1 MSQSYFQ
8 GFAPVMFPASS
19 PCYPGPELSAK
30 EDMQG
35 EDVYVEQRDK
45 SANFSLHLLHL
56 GFLSIF
62 HRVISAIS
70 STESLLRDLLAYNS
84 EHWVFRY
91 PVLEDQ
97 PEASEVRRPTSRRS
111 LSLADDSSFRADVVV
126 SPVRGGLV
134 RSISLP
140 GVSEKEED
148 ITADETSEQPPS
160 TSDTLDF
167 NVFRLDLKFG
177 THSSSPA
184 ALVTQLEKST
194 IAKLINDR
202 IGTALNHADK
212 LRARVEDTSSKVLV
226 TGDLNA
232 GKSTFVNAIL
242 GRPVMPVDQQ
252 PCTTAFC
259 EVHDATEIAGVE
271 EVHVVKEGV
280 VYDLSDESTFT
291 RASLSDLDEIVSE
304 NENGQQ
310 ILKVYLSDPRSPAPS
325 FLHNGVVDISLIDAP
340 GLNRDS
346 VKTTAVFARQ
356 EEIDVV
362 VFVVSA
368 ENHFTLSAKEFLKTA
383 SNEKAYLF
391 IVVNKFE
398 GIRDKKK
405 CRRVILEQVKALSP
419 RTYEDAEDLVHF
431 VDSAST
437 TSPPSEDESFK
448 NLESALRT
456 FVLTKRAKSK
466 LQPASTYLTRI
477 LSDVNFLV
485 CANAI
490 VAQSEATKAE
500 EDLKKSRPLLEKIT
514 KGREAA
520 DEALE
525 AVEEKGTHTA
535 ITNTKTKLTEALENV
550 AHGTPTVALPTYP
563 GLLGI
568 WEWAG
573 EVRRTM
579 LSSLDLAVKLAE
591 DDARVTT
598 SGGVHRIGQI
608 GEEHLPE
615 DVAKPK
621 RVFIPEA
628 MFSTRS
634 SKFARRKSSNNT
646 ITGVGIGLSQRPD
659 LLNTTLLDIYDF
671 HHQFAVVFS
680 DEKDL
685 DTVSSPTALGVAS
698 VGLGALTMIGGQ
710 ALGVRGLI
718 EGIVRVTDLLGNEN
732 TRKWVAPIVGA
743 ATIGMTWYVI
753 LELPYTVPRTIG
765 RRIKKSLKDT
775 AASGESEDW
784 VEANAERVGRETRK
798 VLRLACWDL
807 KQRTATAID
816 EKAKEV
822 KAAEDVEKNSKEAV
836 VWFEQA
842 KDRTV
847 QVLEQVQDVL
857 ATRVL

>member
-1 MSQSYFQ
+1 
-8 GFAPVMFPASS
+8 
-19 PCYPGPELSAK
+19 LSAI
-30 EDMQG
+30 G
-35 EDVYVEQRDK
+35 
-45 SANFSLHLLHL
+45 
-56 GFLSIF
+56 
-62 HRVISAIS
+62 
-70 STESLLRDLLAYNS
+70 STKSLLSDLRSFNN
-84 EHWVFRY
+84 EHWVVRY

-97 PEASEVRRPTSRRS
+97 PQTPEVRRPTSHRS
-111 LSLADDSSFRADVVV
+111 LSIADDSSFRTDVVV
-126 SPVRGGLV
+126 TPARGGLV
-134 RSISLP
+134 RSITLP
-140 GVSEKEED
+140 DALEKEED
-148 ITADETSEQPPS
+148 IPVDETLEPS
-160 TSDTLDF
+160 SPTLDSLDF
-167 NVFRLDLKFG
+167 NVFRLDLKLG

-194 IAKLINDR
+194 IAKLIDDR
-202 IGTALNHADK
+202 IGTSLNHMDK

-242 GRPVMPVDQQ
+242 GRSVMPVDQQ

-259 EVHDATEIAGVE
+259 EVHDAAEIAGVE
-271 EVHVVKEGV
+271 EVHVVKGGV
-280 VYDLSDESTFT
+280 TYDLSDESTFT

-325 FLHNGVVDISLIDAP
+325 FLHNGAVDISLIDAP

-368 ENHFTLSAKEFLKTA
+368 ENHFTLSAQEFLKTA

-405 CRRVILEQVKALSP
+405 CRRHILEQVRALSP

-437 TSPPSEDESFK
+437 TSPPSGDESFK

-466 LQPASTYLTRI
+466 LQPASTYLTRL
-477 LSDVNFLV
+477 LSDVNLLV
-485 CANAI
+485 SANAI

-500 EDLKKSRPLLEKIT
+500 EDLKKSRPLLEEIT

-520 DEALE
+520 EDALE
-525 AVEEKGTHTA
+525 AAEEEGTRTA
-535 ITNTKTKLTEALENV
+535 IIQAKAKLTKALENV
-550 AHGTPTVALPTYP
+550 ARGTPAVRLPTYP

-568 WEWAG
+568 WGWAG
-573 EVRRTM
+573 KVRRAM
-579 LSSLDLAVKLAE
+579 LLSLDLAVELTE
-591 DDARVTT
+591 NDARVTT
-598 SGGVHRIGQI
+598 SDGVHRIGRI

-615 DVAKPK
+615 DVAKSK

-634 SKFARRKSSNNT
+634 SNS
-646 ITGVGIGLSQRPD
+646 ITRVGIGLSQRPD
-659 LLNTTLLDIYDF
+659 LLKTTILDIYDF
-671 HHQFAVVFS
+671 HHQFAAVLS
-680 DEKDL
+680 DEEDL
-685 DTVSSPTALGVAS
+685 DAGSSPTALGVTS
-698 VGLGALTMIGGQ
+698 IGLGALTMIGGR
-710 ALGVRGLI
+710 ALGIRGLI
-718 EGIVRVTDLLGNEN
+718 EGVVRVTDLLSNED
-732 TRKWVAPIVGA
+732 TRKWIPPIVGA
-743 ATIGMTWYVI
+743 ITIGMTWYVI
-753 LELPYTVPRTIG
+753 LELPSTVPRTIG
-765 RRIKKSLKDT
+765 RRIVKSLKDA
-775 AASGESEDW
+775 AASGESDDW
-784 VEANAERVGRETRK
+784 IEVNAERVGREARK
-798 VLRLACWDL
+798 VLRMASWDL
-807 KQRTATAID
+807 KQRIATAID
-816 EKAKEV
+816 ERTEEV
-822 KAAEDVEKNSKEAV
+822 KTAEDVERKSKKAMD
-836 VWFEQA
+836 WFGQA
-842 KDRTV
+842 RERTG

-857 ATRVL
+857 ATPAP

>member
-1 MSQSYFQ
+1 MLNRGTST
-8 GFAPVMFPASS
+8 
-19 PCYPGPELSAK
+19 
-30 EDMQG
+30 
-35 EDVYVEQRDK
+35 
-45 SANFSLHLLHL
+45 SANFTRLPWDSHFLLH
-56 GFLSIF
+56 
-62 HRVISAIS
+62 RVLSAIV
-70 STESLLRDLLAYNS
+70 STKSLLSDLRSFNN
-84 EHWVFRY
+84 EHWVVRY
-91 PVLEDQ
+91 PVLNDQ
-97 PEASEVRRPTSRRS
+97 PQTPEVRRPTSHRS
-111 LSLADDSSFRADVVV
+111 LSIADDSSFRADVVV
-126 SPVRGGLV
+126 SPLRGGLV
-134 RSISLP
+134 RSITLP
-140 GVSEKEED
+140 DVLEKEED
-148 ITADETSEQPPS
+148 TPADEAPEPPS
-160 TSDTLDF
+160 SDPLDF
-167 NVFRLDLKFG
+167 NVFRLDLKLG

-184 ALVTQLEKST
+184 TLVTQLEKSS
-194 IAKLINDR
+194 IAKLIDER
-202 IGTALNHADK
+202 IGTSLNHMDK
-212 LRARVEDTSSKVLV
+212 LHARVEDTSSKVLV

-259 EVHDATEIAGVE
+259 EVHDAAEIGGVE
-271 EVHVVKEGV
+271 EIHVVKEGV

-304 NENGQQ
+304 NENVQQ
-310 ILKVYLSDPRSPAPS
+310 ILRVYLSDPRSPAPS

-368 ENHFTLSAKEFLKTA
+368 ENHFTLSAQEFLKTA

-405 CRRVILEQVKALSP
+405 CRRLILEQVKVLSP

-437 TSPPSEDESFK
+437 TSPPSEDGPFR

-466 LQPASTYLTRI
+466 LQPASTYLTRL
-477 LSDVNFLV
+477 LSDINLLV
-485 CANAI
+485 SANAI

-514 KGREAA
+514 KGRDAA

-525 AVEEKGTHTA
+525 VVEEEGTRTA
-535 ITNTKTKLTEALENV
+535 ISKAKAKLTEALENV
-550 AHGTPTVALPTYP
+550 TLGTPSIKLPTYP
-563 GLLGI
+563 GVLGI

-573 EVRRTM
+573 EVRRVM
-579 LSSLDLAVKLAE
+579 LSSLDHAVKLTE

-598 SGGVHRIGQI
+598 SGGVHRVEQI
-608 GEEHLPE
+608 GEEHLPK

-634 SKFARRKSSNNT
+634 SKSARRKSSSNVV
-646 ITGVGIGLSQRPD
+646 TGVGIGLSQRPD
-659 LLNTTLLDIYDF
+659 LLNTTFLDIYDF

-685 DTVSSPTALGVAS
+685 AAVSSPTALGVAS

-718 EGIVRVTDLLGNEN
+718 EGVVRVTDLLSNET
-732 TRKWVAPIVGA
+732 TRKWVAPIFGA
-743 ATIGMTWYVI
+743 VTIGMTWYVI
-753 LELPYTVPRTIG
+753 LELPSTVPRTIG
-765 RRIKKSLKDT
+765 RRIKKSLEDA

-784 VEANAERVGRETRK
+784 VEVNAERVGRETRK
-798 VLRLACWDL
+798 VLRLASWDL
-807 KQRTATAID
+807 KQRIATAI
-816 EKAKEV
+816 EERAKEV
-822 KAAEDVEKNSKEAV
+822 KTAEDIERKSKKAADWLV
-836 VWFEQA
+836 QA
-842 KDRTV
+842 RERTG
-847 QVLEQVQDVL
+847 QVLEQVQEVS
-857 ATRVL
+857 TTPTP

>member
-1 MSQSYFQ
+1 M
-8 GFAPVMFPASS
+8 
-19 PCYPGPELSAK
+19 
-30 EDMQG
+30 
-35 EDVYVEQRDK
+35 
-45 SANFSLHLLHL
+45 L
-56 GFLSIF
+56 GNQPQ
-62 HRVISAIS
+62 
-70 STESLLRDLLAYNS
+70 TS
-84 EHWVFRY
+84 E
-91 PVLEDQ
+91 
-97 PEASEVRRPTSRRS
+97 ARRPTTRRS
-111 LSLADDSSFRADVVV
+111 LSIADDSSFQADVVL

-134 RSISLP
+134 RSITLP
-140 GVSEKEED
+140 DLLEKEED
-148 ITADETSEQPPS
+148 TDETPELPSPPS
-160 TSDTLDF
+160 DPLDF
-167 NVFRLDLKFG
+167 NVFRLDLKLG

-184 ALVTQLEKST
+184 TLVTQLEKSS
-194 IAKLINDR
+194 IAKLIDDR
-202 IGTALNHADK
+202 IGTSLNHMDK

-242 GRPVMPVDQQ
+242 GRSVMPVDQQ

-259 EVHDATEIAGVE
+259 EVHDAAEIGGVE

-280 VYDLSDESTFT
+280 TYDLSDESTFA

-368 ENHFTLSAKEFLKTA
+368 ENHFTLSAQEFLKTA

-405 CRRVILEQVKALSP
+405 CRRLILEQVKALSP

-431 VDSAST
+431 VDSASS
-437 TSPPSEDESFK
+437 TSPPSEDESFRS
-448 NLESALRT
+448 LESALRT

-466 LQPASTYLTRI
+466 LQPASTYLTRL
-477 LSDVNFLV
+477 LSDVNLLV
-485 CANAI
+485 SANAI

-500 EDLKKSRPLLEKIT
+500 EHLKKSRPLLEKIT

-520 DEALE
+520 DEVLE
-525 AVEEKGTHTA
+525 VIEERGTRTAVSNAKA
-535 ITNTKTKLTEALENV
+535 KLTEALEDLARGAPSV
-550 AHGTPTVALPTYP
+550 KLPTYP
-563 GLLGI
+563 GVLGI
-568 WEWAG
+568 WEWVG
-573 EVRRTM
+573 EVRRAM
-579 LSSLDLAVKLAE
+579 LSSLDLAVKFTE
-591 DDARVTT
+591 DDARGTT
-598 SGGVHRIGQI
+598 SDGVRRIEQI

-615 DVAKPK
+615 DVAKSK

-628 MFSTRS
+628 MFSARG
-634 SKFARRKSSNNT
+634 SKSARRTSSTNAVT
-646 ITGVGIGLSQRPD
+646 RVGIGLSQRPD
-659 LLNTTLLDIYDF
+659 LLNTTFLDIYDF

-685 DTVSSPTALGVAS
+685 DAIASPTALGVAS

-718 EGIVRVTDLLGNEN
+718 EGVVRVTDLLSNEN
-732 TRKWVAPIVGA
+732 TRKWVAPIAGA
-743 ATIGMTWYVI
+743 VTIGMTWYVI
-753 LELPYTVPRTIG
+753 LELPSTVPRTIG
-765 RRIKKSLKDT
+765 RRIKKSLKDA

-784 VEANAERVGRETRK
+784 VVVNAERVGRETRK
-798 VLRLACWDL
+798 VLRLASWDL
-807 KQRTATAID
+807 KQRIATAID
-816 EKAKEV
+816 ERSKEV
-822 KAAEDVEKNSKEAV
+822 KTAEDVERKSKEAAE
-836 VWFEQA
+836 WFGQA
-842 KDRTV
+842 GERTG
-847 QVLEQVQDVL
+847 QVLEQVQEVS
-857 ATRVL
+857 AVSVP

>member
-1 MSQSYFQ
+1 VYWESN
-8 GFAPVMFPASS
+8 S
-19 PCYPGPELSAK
+19 PPHRVLSAI
-30 EDMQG
+30 G
-35 EDVYVEQRDK
+35 
-45 SANFSLHLLHL
+45 
-56 GFLSIF
+56 
-62 HRVISAIS
+62 
-70 STESLLRDLLAYNS
+70 STKSLLSDLRSFNND
-84 EHWVFRY
+84 HWVVRY

-97 PEASEVRRPTSRRS
+97 PQTPEVRRPTSHRS
-111 LSLADDSSFRADVVV
+111 LSIADDSSFRADVVV
-126 SPVRGGLV
+126 SPARGGLV
-134 RSISLP
+134 RSITLP
-140 GVSEKEED
+140 DVLEKED
-148 ITADETSEQPPS
+148 IPADETLEPSSS
-160 TSDTLDF
+160 TSDPVDF
-167 NVFRLDLKFG
+167 SVFRLDLKLG
-177 THSSSPA
+177 THPSSPA
-184 ALVTQLEKST
+184 TLVTQLEKSS
-194 IAKLINDR
+194 IAKLIDDR
-202 IGTALNHADK
+202 IGTSLNHMDK

-259 EVHDATEIAGVE
+259 EVHDAAEIAGVE
-271 EVHVVKEGV
+271 EVHVVKGDV
-280 VYDLSDESTFT
+280 TYDLSDESTFT
-291 RASLSDLDEIVSE
+291 RASLSDLDGIVSE

-368 ENHFTLSAKEFLKTA
+368 ENHFTLSAQEFLKTA

-405 CRRVILEQVKALSP
+405 CRRLILEQVKALSP
-419 RTYEDAEDLVHF
+419 RTHEDAEDLVHF

-466 LQPASTYLTRI
+466 LQPASTYLTRL
-477 LSDVNFLV
+477 LSDVNLLV
-485 CANAI
+485 SANAI

-520 DEALE
+520 DEVLE
-525 AVEEKGTHTA
+525 AVEDEGTHTVIFQA
-535 ITNTKTKLTEALENV
+535 KFKLTEALENV
-550 AHGTPTVALPTYP
+550 ARGTPAVRLPTYP
-563 GLLGI
+563 GLFGI
-568 WEWAG
+568 WQWAG
-573 EVRRTM
+573 EVRRAM
-579 LSSLDLAVKLAE
+579 LSSLDLAVKLTE

-598 SGGVHRIGQI
+598 SDGVHRIGKI

-615 DVAKPK
+615 DVAKSK

-634 SKFARRKSSNNT
+634 SKSARRKSSNNS
-646 ITGVGIGLSQRPD
+646 ITGVGIGLAQRPD
-659 LLNTTLLDIYDF
+659 LLNATILDIYDF
-671 HHQFAVVFS
+671 HHQFAVVLS

-685 DTVSSPTALGVAS
+685 DAVSSPTALGVAS

-710 ALGVRGLI
+710 ALGIRGLI
-718 EGIVRVTDLLGNEN
+718 EGVVRVTDLLSNEN
-732 TRKWVAPIVGA
+732 ARKWVAPIVGA
-743 ATIGMTWYVI
+743 AAIGMTWYVI
-753 LELPYTVPRTIG
+753 LELPSTVPRTIG
-765 RRIKKSLKDT
+765 RRIKKSLKDA

-784 VEANAERVGRETRK
+784 VEVNAERVGRETRK
-798 VLRLACWDL
+798 VLRLASWDL
-807 KQRTATAID
+807 KQRIATAID
-816 EKAKEV
+816 ERAKEV
-822 KAAEDVEKNSKEAV
+822 KTAEDVERKSKKAV
-836 VWFEQA
+836 DWFGQA
-842 KDRTV
+842 RERTG

-857 ATRVL
+857 VTPVP

>member
-1 MSQSYFQ
+1 M
-8 GFAPVMFPASS
+8 
-19 PCYPGPELSAK
+19 
-30 EDMQG
+30 
-35 EDVYVEQRDK
+35 
-45 SANFSLHLLHL
+45 
-56 GFLSIF
+56 
-62 HRVISAIS
+62 
-70 STESLLRDLLAYNS
+70 
-84 EHWVFRY
+84 
-91 PVLEDQ
+91 
-97 PEASEVRRPTSRRS
+97 
-111 LSLADDSSFRADVVV
+111 
-126 SPVRGGLV
+126 V
-134 RSISLP
+134 RSITLP
-140 GVSEKEED
+140 DLSEKEED
-148 ITADETSEQPPS
+148 SPVDGPLEASPS
-160 TSDTLDF
+160 SLDPLDF
-167 NVFRLDLKFG
+167 NVFRLDLKLG

-184 ALVTQLEKST
+184 ALVTQLEKAS
-194 IAKLINDR
+194 IAKLIDDR
-202 IGTALNHADK
+202 IGASLAHIEK
-212 LRARVEDTSSKVLV
+212 LRARIEDISSRVLV

-232 GKSTFVNAIL
+232 GKSTFVNAIV

-259 EVHDATEIAGVE
+259 EVHDAAEIGGVE

-280 VYDLSDESTFT
+280 AYDLSDDSTFT
-291 RASLSDLDEIVSE
+291 RANLEDLEDIISE

-325 FLHNGVVDISLIDAP
+325 FLHNGVVNISLIDAP

-368 ENHFTLSAKEFLKTA
+368 ENHFTLSAQDFLKTA

-437 TSPPSEDESFK
+437 TSPPTEDESFK
-448 NLESALRT
+448 VLESALRT

-466 LQPASTYLTRI
+466 LQPASTYLTRL
-477 LSDVNFLV
+477 LSDVNLLV
-485 CANAI
+485 SANAI
-490 VAQSEATKAE
+490 IAQAEVTKAE

-514 KGREAA
+514 KGREVA

-525 AVEEKGTHTA
+525 VVEEDGARTSIANAKA
-535 ITNTKTKLTEALENV
+535 KLSEALENV
-550 AHGTPTVALPTYP
+550 ARGSSSVRLPTYP

-573 EVRRTM
+573 EVRRVM

-591 DDARVTT
+591 GDARVIA
-598 SGGVHRIGQI
+598 SDGVHRVEQIGQ
-608 GEEHLPE
+608 EHLPE
-615 DVAKPK
+615 DVAKSK

-634 SKFARRKSSNNT
+634 TRYAKRMSFSNAVT
-646 ITGVGIGLSQRPD
+646 SVGIGLSQRPD
-659 LLNTTLLDIYDF
+659 LLNTTFLDIYDF
-671 HHQFAVVFS
+671 HHQFAVVFG

-685 DTVSSPTALGVAS
+685 EVVSSPTVLGVTS

-718 EGIVRVTDLLGNEN
+718 EGIVRVTDLLSNEN
-732 TRKWVAPIVGA
+732 ARKWVAPIAGA
-743 ATIGMTWYVI
+743 VTIGMTWYVI
-753 LELPYTVPRTIG
+753 LELPSTVPRTIG
-765 RRIKKSLKDT
+765 RRIKRSLQDA

-784 VEANAERVGRETRK
+784 VEVNAQRVGRETRK
-798 VLRLACWDL
+798 VLRMASWDL
-807 KQRTATAID
+807 KQRYATAID
-816 EKAKEV
+816 ERAKEV
-822 KAAEDVEKNSKEAV
+822 KIAEDVERKSKTAFD
-836 VWFEQA
+836 WFEKA
-842 KDRTV
+842 RERTG

-857 ATRVL
+857 ATQAP

>member
-1 MSQSYFQ
+1 M
-8 GFAPVMFPASS
+8 
-19 PCYPGPELSAK
+19 
-30 EDMQG
+30 
-35 EDVYVEQRDK
+35 
-45 SANFSLHLLHL
+45 L
-56 GFLSIF
+56 GNQPQ
-62 HRVISAIS
+62 
-70 STESLLRDLLAYNS
+70 TS
-84 EHWVFRY
+84 E
-91 PVLEDQ
+91 
-97 PEASEVRRPTSRRS
+97 ARRPTARRS
-111 LSLADDSSFRADVVV
+111 LSIADDSSFRADVVV
-126 SPVRGGLV
+126 SPIRGGLV
-134 RSISLP
+134 RSITLP
-140 GVSEKEED
+140 NVSEKDED
-148 ITADETSEQPPS
+148 IPTDETTEQPPS
-160 TSDTLDF
+160 TSDPLDF
-167 NVFRLDLKFG
+167 NVFRLDLKLG
-177 THSSSPA
+177 THSFSPA
-184 ALVTQLEKST
+184 TLVTQLEKSS
-194 IAKLINDR
+194 IAKLIDDR
-202 IGTALNHADK
+202 IGTGLSHMDK

-242 GRPVMPVDQQ
+242 GRSMMPVDQQ

-259 EVHDATEIAGVE
+259 EVHDAAEIGGVE

-280 VYDLSDESTFT
+280 TYDLSDESTFA
-291 RASLSDLDEIVSE
+291 RASLSALDEIVSE
-304 NENGQQ
+304 NEDGQQ

-346 VKTTAVFARQ
+346 VKTTALFARQ

-368 ENHFTLSAKEFLKTA
+368 ENHFTLSAQEFLKTA

-405 CRRVILEQVKALSP
+405 CRRLILEQIKALSP

-437 TSPPSEDESFK
+437 INPPSEDESFK

-466 LQPASTYLTRI
+466 LQPASTYLTRL

-485 CANAI
+485 SANAI

-514 KGREAA
+514 KGREAT

-525 AVEEKGTHTA
+525 TIEERGTRTA
-535 ITNTKTKLTEALENV
+535 ISKAKAKLTEALEDV
-550 AHGTPTVALPTYP
+550 ARGTPSVKLPTYP
-563 GLLGI
+563 GVLGI

-573 EVRRTM
+573 EVRRAM
-579 LSSLDLAVKLAE
+579 LSSLDLAVKFAE
-591 DDARVTT
+591 DDARVITT
-598 SGGVHRIGQI
+598 SGVHRIGQL

-628 MFSTRS
+628 MFS
-634 SKFARRKSSNNT
+634 ARGSRFVRKKSSTNAV
-646 ITGVGIGLSQRPD
+646 TGVGIGLSQRPD
-659 LLNTTLLDIYDF
+659 LNTTFLDIYDF

-685 DTVSSPTALGVAS
+685 DPIASPTALGVAS

-718 EGIVRVTDLLGNEN
+718 EGIVRVTDLLGNES

-753 LELPYTVPRTIG
+753 LELPSTVPRTIG
-765 RRIKKSLKDT
+765 RRIKKSLKDA

-784 VEANAERVGRETRK
+784 VEVNAERVGRETRK
-798 VLRLACWDL
+798 VLRLASWDL
-807 KQRTATAID
+807 KQRMTTAI
-816 EKAKEV
+816 EESTKEV
-822 KAAEDVEKNSKEAV
+822 KTAEDVEKKSKEAAD
-836 VWFEQA
+836 WFGQA
-842 KDRTV
+842 RERTG
-847 QVLEQVQDVL
+847 QVLEQVQEVL
-857 ATRVL
+857 AISVP

>member
-1 MSQSYFQ
+1 
-8 GFAPVMFPASS
+8 MFF
-19 PCYPGPELSAK
+19 Y
-30 EDMQG
+30 
-35 EDVYVEQRDK
+35 
-45 SANFSLHLLHL
+45 
-56 GFLSIF
+56 
-62 HRVISAIS
+62 RVLSAIS
-70 STESLLRDLLAYNS
+70 STESLLSDLRSFNN
-84 EHWVFRY
+84 EDWVVRY
-91 PVLEDQ
+91 PVLGNRPQ
-97 PEASEVRRPTSRRS
+97 TPETRYPTSRRS
-111 LSLADDSSFRADVVV
+111 LSIADDSSFRADVVV

-140 GVSEKEED
+140 NVPEKEED
-148 ITADETSEQPPS
+148 ISADETLEPSSS
-160 TSDTLDF
+160 TSEPLDF
-167 NVFRLDLKFG
+167 NVFRLDLKLG
-177 THSSSPA
+177 VHSSSPA
-184 ALVTQLEKST
+184 TLVTQLEKSS
-194 IAKLINDR
+194 IAKLIDDR
-202 IGTALNHADK
+202 IRTALNHMDK

-259 EVHDATEIAGVE
+259 EVHDAAEISGVE
-271 EVHVVKEGV
+271 EVHVVKEGAT
-280 VYDLSDESTFT
+280 YDLSDESTFT
-291 RASLSDLDEIVSE
+291 RASLSDLEEIVSE
-304 NENGQQ
+304 NENSQQ
-310 ILKVYLSDPRSPAPS
+310 VLKVYLSDPRSPAPS

-368 ENHFTLSAKEFLKTA
+368 ENHFTLSAQEFLKTA

-405 CRRVILEQVKALSP
+405 CRRLILEQVKALSP

-448 NLESALRT
+448 NLGTSLCT

-466 LQPASTYLTRI
+466 LQPASTYLTRL
-477 LSDVNFLV
+477 LSDVNLLV

-490 VAQSEATKAE
+490 VAESEATKAE

-514 KGREAA
+514 KGKETA

-525 AVEEKGTHTA
+525 AVEENGTRAA
-535 ITNTKTKLTEALENV
+535 ISNTKAKLTQALDNV
-550 AHGTPTVALPTYP
+550 ARGTSAVRLPTYP

-568 WEWAG
+568 WKWAS
-573 EVRRTM
+573 EIRHRM
-579 LSSLDLAVKLAE
+579 LLSLDLAVKLTE
-591 DDARVTT
+591 NDARVIT
-598 SGGVHRIGQI
+598 SAGVNRIGQI

-615 DVAKPK
+615 DVSKPK

-634 SKFARRKSSNNT
+634 SKLAKRKSFNNA
-646 ITGVGIGLSQRPD
+646 IAGIGIGLAQRPD
-659 LLNTTLLDIYDF
+659 LLNTTFLDIYDI
-671 HHQFAVVFS
+671 HHQFSVVSS

-685 DTVSSPTALGVAS
+685 DAINSPTTFGVAS
-698 VGLGALTMIGGQ
+698 VGLGALTIGGQ
-710 ALGVRGLI
+710 ALGVRGII
-718 EGIVRVTDLLGNEN
+718 EGMARVTDLLSNEN
-732 TRKWVAPIVGA
+732 TRKWVGSAVFVVA
-743 ATIGMTWYVI
+743 VGMTWYVI
-753 LELPYTVPRTIG
+753 LEIPYTVPRTIG
-765 RRIKKSLKDT
+765 RRIKKSLKDS

-784 VEANAERVGRETRK
+784 IEANVDRVGRETRK
-798 VLRLACWDL
+798 VLRLASWDL
-807 KQRTATAID
+807 KQRIAADID
-816 EKAKEV
+816 ERAKEV
-822 KAAEDVEKNSKEAV
+822 KTAEDVERKSKKAM
-836 VWFEQA
+836 VWFGQA

>member
-1 MSQSYFQ
+1 
-8 GFAPVMFPASS
+8 
-19 PCYPGPELSAK
+19 
-30 EDMQG
+30 MQG

-45 SANFSLHLLHL
+45 SANFSLYPHL
-56 GFLSIF
+56 GFLSLF
-62 HRVISAIS
+62 HRVLSAIS
-70 STESLLRDLLAYNS
+70 STESLLRDLRVFNS
-84 EHWVFRY
+84 EHWVVRY
-91 PVLEDQ
+91 PVLEDR

-148 ITADETSEQPPS
+148 IAAEETSEPPPS
-160 TSDTLDF
+160 IPDGLDF
-167 NVFRLDLKFG
+167 NVFRLDLKLG
-177 THSSSPA
+177 THSSSPT
-184 ALVTQLEKST
+184 ALVTQLEKSS
-194 IAKLINDR
+194 IAKLIDDL
-202 IGTALNHADK
+202 IGTALNHANK

-259 EVHDATEIAGVE
+259 EVHDAAEIAGVE

-291 RASLSDLDEIVSE
+291 RASLSDLDEIVAE

-325 FLHNGVVDISLIDAP
+325 FLHNGAVDISLIDAP

-368 ENHFTLSAKEFLKTA
+368 ENHFTLSAQEFLKTA

-437 TSPPSEDESFK
+437 TSPPSEDDSFK

-466 LQPASTYLTRI
+466 LQPASTYLTRL

-525 AVEEKGTHTA
+525 AVEEKGTRTA
-535 ITNTKTKLTEALENV
+535 IANVKTKLTEALENV
-550 AHGTPTVALPTYP
+550 ARGTPDVALPTYP

-568 WEWAG
+568 WGWAG

-615 DVAKPK
+615 DVAKSK

-634 SKFARRKSSNNT
+634 SKFARRKSNNT

-718 EGIVRVTDLLGNEN
+718 EGVVRVTDLLGNED

-743 ATIGMTWYVI
+743 VTIGMTWYVI
-753 LELPYTVPRTIG
+753 LELPSTVPRTIG
-765 RRIKKSLKDT
+765 RRIKKSLKDS

-784 VEANAERVGRETRK
+784 AEANAERVGRETRK
-798 VLRLACWDL
+798 VLRLAAWDL
-807 KQRTATAID
+807 KQRIATDID
-816 EKAKEV
+816 ERAKEV
-822 KAAEDVEKNSKEAV
+822 KTAEDVEKKSKKAV
-836 VWFEQA
+836 DWFGQA
-842 KDRTV
+842 KDRTA